1 MKFSQYLTEVKGFQV
16 KADILQILDDSQEK
30 DDLYLVLKFSK
41 VERYIRAYREYLSYM
56 KVGH

>member
-1 MKFSQYLTEVKGFQV
+1 MKFSQFLTEVKGFQV
-16 KADILQILDDSQEK
+16 KASILQILDDSQEK

>member
-1 MKFSQYLTEVKGFQV
+1 MKFSQFLTEVKGFQV
-16 KADILQILDDSQEK
+16 KAGILQILDDSQEK